1 MIWNNLCRYAG
12 PGRNAEAP
20 IERENKPND
29 GHNHGRLPNPLGLL
43 PLVDSFATGD
53 VWNVIAVLVNS
64 LSVGAYLHFVRKERA
79 ARNSKLAD

>member
-53 VWNVIAVLVNS
+53 RLERDRCFGQFPKRRCVS
-64 LSVGAYLHFVRKERA
+64 SFRPQRKSRT
-79 ARNSKLAD
+79 K